1 MFKKSCIFGFLA
13 TTFLL
18 PAAALADMNNNV
30 VVETNPVNNASSCV
44 TTPVVVKP
52 NSRNVKVTQRRISNG
67 NVNMRTEVYQSSST
81 SASTTS
87 TARATK
93 PMCVLPPEV
102 MNNVLI
108 LP

>member
-13 TTFLL
+13 TAFML

-30 VVETNPVNNASSCV
+30 VVETNPVNNASTCV

-52 NSRNVKVTQRRISNG
+52 NSRNVKVTQRRISKG
-67 NVNMRTEVYQSSST
+67 NVNMRTEIYQSSST
-81 SASTTS
+81 STS
-87 TARATK
+87 TARVTE
-93 PMCVLPPEV
+93 PMCVLPQGV